1 MKGQESIKFCYQNL
15 DKFKD
20 IYDDVYE
27 RCKSPNDPPD
37 NVMLTIFCKSEKEEG
52 FLINTTTKEA
62 GITLL
67 IARKWILHSELEKIA
82 KQKIN

>member
-1 MKGQESIKFCYQNL
+1 MECQESVRICYQYL

-20 IYDDVYE
+20 IYDDVYK
-27 RCKSPNDPPD
+27 RCKTPNYPPD

-62 GITLL
+62 GVNLL

-82 KQKIN
+82 NKKII